1 MRGEALKGGG
11 GGGRMT
17 YRTRKRPIVIQTLP
31 LISVVHREGD
41 LRSDMGNGRRVRVM
55 LGRVSDRDGTIA
67 DAY

>member
-1 MRGEALKGGG
+1 
-11 GGGRMT
+11 MT